1 MALMHFMRHVTSHV
15 ALCLVVRNSA
25 TRSSGSGGENM
36 EERGERE
43 EREEDEDEEEDEE
56 EEEELPSS
64 AAPRPPSSL
73 SCLSGSWS
81 SDGCPK
87 DTTQQSFPS
96 TAPRSSRVTC
106 SGFVASGTSRNS
118 AASDGW
124 YRGGF
129 VCSTRARS

>member
-1 MALMHFMRHVTSHV
+1 MAALPPSSVSMSMAPSAAAAVVVVVVV
-15 ALCLVVRNSA
+15 ADR
-25 TRSSGSGGENM
+25 
-36 EERGERE
+36 EEEEEEERE
-43 EREEDEDEEEDEE
+43 EREEEEEKEE
-56 EEEELPSS
+56 EEEEEEAPSS
-64 AAPRPPSSL
+64 AAPRPLSSL

-118 AASDGW
+118 AAS
-124 YRGGF
+124 RVF
-129 VCSTRARS
+129 EK